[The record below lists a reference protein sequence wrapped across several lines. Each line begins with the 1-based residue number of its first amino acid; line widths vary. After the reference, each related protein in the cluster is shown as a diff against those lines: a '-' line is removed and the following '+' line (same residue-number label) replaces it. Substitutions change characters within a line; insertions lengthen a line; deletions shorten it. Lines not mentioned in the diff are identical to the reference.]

1 MELNQGDCL
10 TIRDTEE
17 ETEVKAQVLAAV
29 LLEQRQ
35 YVMLRIEED
44 EEDEAFVLRLQKEEA
59 PYRLQSEA
67 GQEEYG
73 DEPDEEEWNRAL
85 QALEKESEYIF
96 NE

>member
-1 MELNQGDCL
+1 MKLNPGDCL

-17 ETEVKAQVLAAV
+17 ETEVKTQVLAAV

-44 EEDEAFVLRLQKEEA
+44 EEDEAFVLRLQAEEA